1 MTDART
7 AALSKVPEVTLGFWV
22 IKIFATTL
30 GETGGDS
37 VTMSMLHADKN
48 AQNGGYLLGT
58 GIFLA
63 IFVAAVVAQIST
75 KRFNPWVYWIA
86 IVASTTVGTT
96 MADFF
101 DRSLGIGYTGGSSIL
116 LICVLGS
123 LALWYFTLGSISVR
137 TVTTPK
143 VEIFYWLTITFSQ
156 TLGTALGDW
165 MADDTGLGFEGGA
178 LVFGA
183 ALAVLAIAYF
193 WTNISRVFLFWAAFI
208 LTRPLGATVGD
219 LLDKPFSHG
228 GLDVNRYT
236 ASALL
241 LAAIVVLIVVLPQ
254 RAGEH
259 PSSGQTA

>member
-1 MTDART
+1 
-7 AALSKVPEVTLGFWV
+7 
-22 IKIFATTL
+22 
-30 GETGGDS
+30 
-37 VTMSMLHADKN
+37 
-48 AQNGGYLLGT
+48 
-58 GIFLA
+58 
-63 IFVAAVVAQIST
+63 
-75 KRFNPWVYWIA
+75 
-86 IVASTTVGTT
+86 
-96 MADFF
+96 
-101 DRSLGIGYTGGSSIL
+101 
-116 LICVLGS
+116 
-123 LALWYFTLGSISVR
+123 
-137 TVTTPK
+137 
-143 VEIFYWLTITFSQ
+143 
-156 TLGTALGDW
+156 